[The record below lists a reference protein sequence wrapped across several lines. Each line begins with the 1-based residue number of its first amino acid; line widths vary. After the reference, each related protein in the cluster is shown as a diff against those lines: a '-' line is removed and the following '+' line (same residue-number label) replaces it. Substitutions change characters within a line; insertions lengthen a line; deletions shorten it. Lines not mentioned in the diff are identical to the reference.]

1 MGRSEVLI
9 SCLHFTPV
17 SSVRS
22 EMIMSVFSC
31 LSLLRVISRDVII
44 FSHSDITQ
52 VRGERCSLWCAGDV
66 REMIRLDCNYQGLPP
81 AYPAPATAKHHKTRR
96 QEVHCSPPP
105 SRLSAVLNATRLK
118 VMRFKDF
125 SFFRLHLNRMS

>member
-1 MGRSEVLI
+1 MARSWVLS

-52 VRGERCSLWCAGDV
+52 VRSERCSPWCGGDV
-66 REMIRLDCNYQGLPP
+66 REMIRLDCNYPGLPL
-81 AYPAPATAKHHKTRR
+81 A
-96 QEVHCSPPP
+96 
-105 SRLSAVLNATRLK
+105 
-118 VMRFKDF
+118 
-125 SFFRLHLNRMS
+125 